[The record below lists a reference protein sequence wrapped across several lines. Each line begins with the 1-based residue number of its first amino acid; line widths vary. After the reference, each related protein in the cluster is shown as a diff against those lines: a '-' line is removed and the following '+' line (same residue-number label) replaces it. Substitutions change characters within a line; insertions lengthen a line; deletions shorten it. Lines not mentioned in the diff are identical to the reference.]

1 MTIELPWLSVCRW
14 GLHLCPTGTGLKLP
28 WFPGCR
34 DNWVLGVG
42 DIARPGPI
50 GGLPGF
56 LRAPSPGTPGEEE
69 AVRTMRIAHIGCSAK
84 GFCLG

>member
-1 MTIELPWLSVCRW
+1 M
-14 GLHLCPTGTGLKLP
+14 HLCPTGTDLKLP
-28 WFPGCR
+28 GSQAAEITG
-34 DNWVLGVG
+34 VLGVA

-56 LRAPSPGTPGEEE
+56 LRAPFHGTPGEVET
-69 AVRTMRIAHIGCSAK
+69 VGTMNIAHIGCSAK